1 MELEAQNLSH
11 AYMPGRLVVRDI
23 SLKVEEGEIVY
34 VLGRNGSGK
43 TTLLSC
49 LSGILRPSHGEVL
62 LGGASIFNY
71 APVERARQVG
81 LIPQIHVPVFA
92 YSVREMVLMGRVP
105 HLGLFGSPGRADYEI
120 ADEALANVGISHLGD
135 NPYTDISGGER
146 QLVMIARGLAQ
157 QCRILLMDEPDAH
170 LDPKNQAR
178 VFEMITRLA
187 GQGLSFAIASHS
199 PNNAL
204 IYADRVLLMK
214 DGRAVASGPAP
225 ETLTESMLSA
235 AYSMDTEVIYERNNG
250 IRVPRAILPRRP
262 SEHLPSQVSADP
274 SAPILAKIFE
284 ESSDSPQLIFVTGP
298 SGAGKSTWC
307 AGLVRRSRER
317 GLVVRGLLSPAVF
330 ADGSKIGIDLVDLAT
345 GERRRLATLRRP
357 TSTGLLT
364 DHWQF
369 DADILVWGNQILRDA
384 HPCDLLIIDELGPL
398 ELLRNGGLQ
407 EAIRILEQRH
417 YHVAC
422 AVIRPSLLP
431 DAQQRWPGGHVID
444 LTKADEHGRAQ
455 PFG

>member
-11 AYMPGRLVVRDI
+11 AYVPGSLVIRDI
-23 SLKVEEGEIVY
+23 SLKVGEGEIVY

-49 LSGILRPSHGEVL
+49 LGGILKPSHGEVL
-62 LGGASIFNY
+62 LNGDSIFNY
-71 APVERARQVG
+71 APIDRARQVG

-92 YSVREMVLMGRVP
+92 YSVREMAQMGRVP
-105 HLGLFGSPGRADYEI
+105 HLGLFGTPGRTDYEV
-120 ADEALANVGISHLGD
+120 ADEALASVGIAHLRD
-135 NPYTDISGGER
+135 NPYTEISGGER

-187 GQGLSFAIASHS
+187 GQGLSFVIASHS

-204 IYADRVLLMK
+204 IYADRVLLLK
-214 DGRAVASGPAP
+214 DGRAMASGSAP

-235 AYSMDTEVIYERNNG
+235 AYSMDTEVIYEHTNG
-250 IRVPRAILPRRP
+250 IRVPRAILPRHPDAR
-262 SEHLPSQVSADP
+262 LPKQASADTP
-274 SAPILAKIFE
+274 AHTLEEVFE
-284 ESSDSPQLIFVTGP
+284 KSGGSPQLIFVTGP
-298 SGAGKSTWC
+298 GGSGKSTWC

-330 ADGSKIGIDLVDLAT
+330 TDGSKVGIDMVDLTT
-345 GERRRLATLRRP
+345 GERRRLASLRNP
-357 TSTGLLT
+357 ASTGLMT

-369 DADILVWGNQILRDA
+369 DADTLAWGNQILRDA
-384 HPCDLLIIDELGPL
+384 QPCDLLIIDELGPL
-398 ELLRNGGLQ
+398 EFLRNGGLQ
-407 EAIRILEQRH
+407 EGVRILDHRQ
-417 YHVAC
+417 YKVAC
-422 AVIRPSLLP
+422 VVIRPSLLP
-431 DAQQRWPGGHVID
+431 DAQQRWPGGYIID
-444 LTKADEHGRAQ
+444 LTKTNAQGRAQ